1 MRLSSLLLQFRKG
14 IILAVSLVVFEN
26 IAWILEPTVFGNV
39 IDAFI
44 DKSVGASE
52 AEFLIP
58 LFVWIGVFLT
68 NSGLGALRR
77 SLDQRIYLK
86 MFTEIATNVVREAR
100 QQGHSTSRT
109 AARGELT
116 REYISFLQYR
126 LPEIAEQSIAIVGA
140 VIALLFFDWRIA
152 VTCLFIV
159 VPLFFMTR
167 IYNRRV
173 SIHQKA
179 LHDTREEAFDVYA
192 MEDLEAVRSY
202 YTRLTHHEQ
211 KIADWGALNFGVLR
225 FFLLG
230 IFLIVMYISI
240 DLDDFTTG
248 NIYSIVAYLW
258 TFVTS
263 TEYLP
268 ELLESS
274 SSLRDLSHRLASEE

>member
-1 MRLSSLLLQFRKG
+1 MRLSTLLLQFRKG
-14 IILAVSLVVFEN
+14 IILATSLVVLEN

-44 DKSVGASE
+44 DKSVAPMESD
-52 AEFLIP
+52 FLVP
-58 LFVWIGVFLT
+58 LLVWIGVFLT

-86 MFTEIATNVVREAR
+86 MFTRIATDVVIEAR
-100 QQGHSTSRT
+100 QQGQSISRT

-126 LPEIAEQSIAIVGA
+126 LPELVEQSIAIGGA

-152 VTCLFIV
+152 MTCLFIV
-159 VPLFFMTR
+159 VPLFFMTK

-173 SIHQKA
+173 LIHQKA
-179 LHDTREEAFDVYA
+179 LHDTREEAFDVYS
-192 MEDLEAVRSY
+192 MEDPEAVRSY
-202 YTRLTHHEQ
+202 YQRLTLHEQ
-211 KIADWGALNFGVLR
+211 KIADWGALNFGVIR

-268 ELLESS
+268 ELLEST
-274 SSLRDLSHRLASEE
+274 SSLRDLSHRLASAE

>member
-1 MRLSSLLLQFRKG
+1 MRLSALVLQFRKG
-14 IILAVSLVVFEN
+14 IILAISLVVLEN

-44 DKSVGASE
+44 DKSVAPSE
-52 AEFLIP
+52 AEFILP
-58 LFVWIGVFLT
+58 LSVWIGVFLT

-126 LPEIAEQSIAIVGA
+126 LPEIAEQSIAIAGA

-159 VPLFFMTR
+159 VPLYIMTR
-167 IYNRRV
+167 VYNRRV

-192 MEDLEAVRSY
+192 MEDIEAVRSY
-202 YTRLTHHEQ
+202 YQRLTHHEQ
-211 KIADWGALNFGVLR
+211 KIANWGALNFGVLR

-230 IFLIVMYISI
+230 IFLIVLYISI

-268 ELLESS
+268 ELLEST

>member
-1 MRLSSLLLQFRKG
+1 MRLSSLLLQFRRG
-14 IILAVSLVVFEN
+14 VILAISIVILEN

-44 DKSVGASE
+44 DKSVSPAD
-52 AEFLIP
+52 AEFLLP
-58 LFVWIGVFLT
+58 LCVWIGVFLT

-86 MFTEIATNVVREAR
+86 MFTHIATDVVREAR
-100 QQGHSTSRT
+100 QQGHSVSRT

-126 LPEIAEQSIAIVGA
+126 LPEIVEQGIAIFGA

-152 VTCLFIV
+152 MTCLFIV
-159 VPLFFMTR
+159 VPLYFMTR
-167 IYNRRV
+167 VYNRKV
-173 SIHQKA
+173 QIHQKA
-179 LHDTREEAFDVYA
+179 LHDTREEAFDVYS
-192 MEDLEAVRSY
+192 MEDLEAVRAY
-202 YTRLTHHEQ
+202 YTRLSYHEQ
-211 KIADWGALNFGVLR
+211 KIANWGALNFGVIR

-268 ELLESS
+268 ELLESTT
-274 SSLRDLSHRLASEE
+274 SLRDLSQRLASAE

>member
-1 MRLSSLLLQFRKG
+1 MRLSALVFQFRKG
-14 IILAVSLVVFEN
+14 IILAISLVVFEN

-44 DKSVGASE
+44 DKSVAPSE
-52 AEFLIP
+52 AEFILP
-58 LFVWIGVFLT
+58 LSVWIGVFLT

-100 QQGHSTSRT
+100 QQGQSTSRT

-126 LPEIAEQSIAIVGA
+126 LPEIAEQSIAIVGT

-159 VPLFFMTR
+159 VPLYFMTR
-167 IYNRRV
+167 VYNRKV

-202 YTRLTHHEQ
+202 YQRLTHHEQ

-230 IFLIVMYISI
+230 IFLIVLYISI

-268 ELLESS
+268 ELLEST
-274 SSLRDLSHRLASEE
+274 SSLRDLSRRLASEE